1 MRTAPIPPVRS
12 FVVKEFEPGQGSA
25 DVANALF
32 EFSPMV
38 TIPDLRTNLIDV
50 RYLPFDAAFDG
61 RQLV

>member
-1 MRTAPIPPVRS
+1 MPPVRS
-12 FVVKEFEPGQGSA
+12 FVVKEFEPGEGSA
-25 DVANALF
+25 DVASALF

-38 TIPDLRTNLIDV
+38 TMPNLRANLIDV